1 MLFSRNVKKCLGQD
15 PETAIH
21 DGGLTRQVT
30 WLVFITRHI
39 KFLQINEIML
49 ARKKMM
55 WVAGHQSFKYMG
67 LSTPIVDIVVG
78 IRPRLLIAWVINPL
92 CYNWQDY
99 TPLYFIMIHCQQLRQ
114 RNKFFFSSKNYSV
127 GYEK

>member
-1 MLFSRNVKKCLGQD
+1 
-15 PETAIH
+15 
-21 DGGLTRQVT
+21 
-30 WLVFITRHI
+30 
-39 KFLQINEIML
+39 ML

-92 CYNWQDY
+92 CYNW
-99 TPLYFIMIHCQQLRQ
+99 
-114 RNKFFFSSKNYSV
+114 
-127 GYEK
+127 